1 MAIKKKKKQGEI
13 SMSAKWIEQF
23 NIESTTY
30 EVYRLSERDFKQMVE
45 QFLNEE
51 CGEKIP
57 VSFYSCEET
66 FQLGIIIEE
75 QESAL
80 GERLEE
86 LLGSSYWD
94 DCYSA
99 MFSLNKYLFGDS
111 FENAYY
117 IPSTLHQENP
127 MIEFYCLNH

>member
-1 MAIKKKKKQGEI
+1 MLT
-13 SMSAKWIEQF
+13 KWIKQF
-23 NIESTTY
+23 NLKPMIY
-30 EVYRLSERDFKQMVE
+30 EVYRLSEKEFKEMVE

-51 CGEKIP
+51 CGERIA

-66 FQLGIIIEE
+66 FQLGIIIDE
-75 QESAL
+75 QEDVL
-80 GERLEE
+80 GENIEA

-99 MFSLNKYLFGDS
+99 MFSINTYLFGES

-117 IPSTLHQENP
+117 VPSTLDQEDP
-127 MIEFYCLNH
+127 LIEFYCFKNE